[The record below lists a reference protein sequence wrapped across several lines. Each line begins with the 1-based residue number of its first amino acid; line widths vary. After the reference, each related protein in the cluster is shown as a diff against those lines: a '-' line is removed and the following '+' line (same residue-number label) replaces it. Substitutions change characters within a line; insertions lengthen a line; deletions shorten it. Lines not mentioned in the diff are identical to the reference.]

1 MKNILIVD
9 DEAPFLLSLTDG
21 LNSYTDNLTIYQ
33 ALNGAEAVKVIESIK
48 LDLVITDLNMPVM
61 SGFEL
66 LAYIASKHL
75 TVPIIVMTAYGTP
88 EIEEKLNR
96 MGSFQYVEKP
106 LEFNTLF
113 EMIESTLKESTQ
125 GYMQGITL
133 PSFLQL
139 LELEKKTCT
148 LTIKSSDNKTGRM
161 FFSHGDLLN
170 AETESMSGLEA
181 AYKIVSWED
190 VELKMN
196 GKCEKKARKI
206 NMALIKLLM
215 ESSHIQDED
224 KQDEKRRDPHALN
237 EDEEYLDVMFK
248 EPELNHAKQKINVL
262 SHHKEELSMG
272 VQEQLKEFSTLDGF
286 AGVGLFTPAGESL
299 AMLTSDNKL
308 NFNEIGVLANNVLM
322 NAQKASLDMGTGKGE
337 QVHIQAEHAQILVR
351 CLNEGTD
358 PLKSQ
363 PGKAHIHLVLVLKD
377 ESSIGMAKMKIN
389 KGIELLAADFRI

>member
-9 DEAPFLLSLTDG
+9 DEAPFLLSLIDG
-21 LNSYTDNLTIYQ
+21 LNSYTDNLTIYK
-33 ALNGAEAVKVIESIK
+33 ALNGSEAVNVIESVK
-48 LDLVITDLNMPVM
+48 LDLIITDLNMPVM

-66 LAYIASKHL
+66 LAYIASIHL
-75 TVPIIVMTAYGTP
+75 AVPIIVMTAYGTP
-88 EIEEKLNR
+88 EIEEKLNC

-170 AETESMSGLEA
+170 AETGSMSGLEA

-190 VELKMN
+190 VELKMS

-206 NMALIKLLM
+206 NTALIKLLM
-215 ESSHIQDED
+215 ESSQLQDD
-224 KQDEKRRDPHALN
+224 KQDDKRRDQYALN
-237 EDEEYLDVMFK
+237 GDEECLDVIFK
-248 EPELNHAKQKINVL
+248 EPELNNAKQKTNVL

-272 VQEQLKEFSTLDGF
+272 VQETLKEFSTLDGF
-286 AGVGLFTPAGESL
+286 AGVGLFTPGGESL
-299 AMLTSDNKL
+299 AMLTSDAKL

-322 NAQKASLDMGTGKGE
+322 NAQKASLDMGTGRGE
-337 QVHIQAEHAQILVR
+337 QVHIQAEHAHILVR

-363 PGKAHIHLVLVLKD
+363 PGKAHIHLVLVLK
-377 ESSIGMAKMKIN
+377 EEGSIGMAKMKIN
-389 KGIELLAADFRI
+389 KGIELLAGDFRM

>member
-9 DEAPFLLSLTDG
+9 DEAPFLLSLIDG
-21 LNSYTDNLTIYQ
+21 LNSYTDNLTIYK
-33 ALNGAEAVKVIESIK
+33 ALNGSEAVNVIESVK
-48 LDLVITDLNMPVM
+48 LDLIITDLNMPVM

-66 LAYIASKHL
+66 LAYIASIHL
-75 TVPIIVMTAYGTP
+75 AVPIIVMTAYGTP
-88 EIEEKLNR
+88 EIEEKLNC

-170 AETESMSGLEA
+170 AETGSMSGLEA

-190 VELKMN
+190 VELKMS

-206 NMALIKLLM
+206 NTALIKLLM
-215 ESSHIQDED
+215 ESSQLQDD
-224 KQDEKRRDPHALN
+224 KQDDKRRAQYALN
-237 EDEEYLDVMFK
+237 EDEECLDVIFK
-248 EPELNHAKQKINVL
+248 EPELNNAKQKTNVL

-272 VQEQLKEFSTLDGF
+272 VQETLKEFSTLDGF
-286 AGVGLFTPAGESL
+286 AGVGLFTPGGESL
-299 AMLTSDNKL
+299 AMLTSDAKL

-322 NAQKASLDMGTGKGE
+322 NAQKASLDMGTGRGE
-337 QVHIQAEHAQILVR
+337 QVHIQAEHAHILVR

-363 PGKAHIHLVLVLKD
+363 PGKAHIHLVLVLK
-377 ESSIGMAKMKIN
+377 EEGSIGMAKMKIN
-389 KGIELLAADFRI
+389 KGIELLAGDFRM

>member
-33 ALNGAEAVKVIESIK
+33 ALNGAEAVKVIESVK

-75 TVPIIVMTAYGTP
+75 AIPIIVMTAYGTP

-113 EMIESTLKESTQ
+113 EMIENTLNEGTQ

-139 LELEKKTCT
+139 LALEKKTCT
-148 LTIKSSDNKTGRM
+148 LTVKSSANKTGRM

-170 AETESMSGLEA
+170 AETGSMSGLEA
-181 AYKIVSWED
+181 AYKIISWGD
-190 VELKMN
+190 VELKMS
-196 GKCEKKARKI
+196 GKCEKKTRKI
-206 NMALIKLLM
+206 NIPLIKLLM
-215 ESSHIQDED
+215 ESSQSQDED
-224 KQDEKRRDPHALN
+224 NHDEKRRDQHALN

-248 EPELNHAKQKINVL
+248 EPKLHGTKQKTNAL

-272 VQEQLKEFSTLDGF
+272 VQDQLKEFSTLDGF

-299 AMLTSDNKL
+299 AMLTADAKI

-363 PGKAHIHLVLVLKD
+363 PGKAHIHLVLVLK
-377 ESSIGMAKMKIN
+377 EEGSIGMAKMKLN
-389 KGIELLAADFRI
+389 KGIELMAPDFRM